1 MHPTINENAK
11 QDEQKVDGHGAVDVR
26 QLNLEPGGQH
36 CNDQVTTE
44 PFRTG
49 ILPVRQGI
57 GEHRDPNCR
66 RYSDEQCCPFRHSSD
81 QTAAHVF
88 CKCAAT
94 AAIFVTCV
102 TTQDESA
109 EVTLLKLLLPL
120 PSPARIAPRRVSFAR
135 YSAQAPDRQHS

>member
-1 MHPTINENAK
+1 
-11 QDEQKVDGHGAVDVR
+11 
-26 QLNLEPGGQH
+26 
-36 CNDQVTTE
+36 
-44 PFRTG
+44 
-49 ILPVRQGI
+49 VRQGI
-57 GEHRDPNCR
+57 GEHRDPDCR

-109 EVTLLKLLLPL
+109 EVTLLKLLLLIPESSSNCPASRVL
-120 PSPARIAPRRVSFAR
+120 RPVFGASARPSALLTRNGSAVSGG
-135 YSAQAPDRQHS
+135 